1 MATTITEVCIRC
13 GLCEAECPN
22 QAISEGARLFV
33 IDPERCTE
41 CVGFHDEE
49 QCAAICP
56 VDCCVPDP
64 DRVESE
70 TLLFER
76 AKKLHPERG
85 ADLELRPDT
94 SRFRKS

>member
-1 MATTITEVCIRC
+1 MATTITDVCIGC

-22 QAISEGARLFV
+22 HAISEGARLFV

-49 QCAAICP
+49 QCAAIFP
-56 VDCCVPDP
+56 VDCCVPYP
-64 DRVESE
+64 DRAESE
-70 TLLFER
+70 TMLFER
-76 AKKLHPERG
+76 AKKLHPEQA